1 MTTSEEDYILTKEEE
16 EEIFEN
22 EKKSRISFVVWKMR
36 NAGAH
41 EEQIVSHVT
50 AIDFEKEINKQELFK
65 RMNSN
70 KHQELWHQEQR
81 KIEKESKEK
90 ALSELKNRCD
100 ATYMFKLMKYNMR
113 NIFKR
118 ELIVNEQT
126 KSLITILCFFLSND
140 KRFETELGYSFS
152 KGLLLRG
159 PTGIGKTSLVECLSA
174 NELNPI
180 HIISMLDVVD
190 EIKSTGE
197 YQIKRG
203 DNKILYLDD
212 VGTEESTALHYGNKI
227 NFFKN
232 FIETVYLKN
241 KIFNQLIISTNCSFT
256 EMEEKYGFRVRSRMK
271 DMFNVVDIKCKDMR
285 G

>member
-1 MTTSEEDYILTKEEE
+1 
-16 EEIFEN
+16 
-22 EKKSRISFVVWKMR
+22 
-36 NAGAH
+36 
-41 EEQIVSHVT
+41 
-50 AIDFEKEINKQELFK
+50 
-65 RMNSN
+65 
-70 KHQELWHQEQR
+70 
-81 KIEKESKEK
+81 
-90 ALSELKNRCD
+90 
-100 ATYMFKLMKYNMR
+100 
-113 NIFKR
+113 
-118 ELIVNEQT
+118 
-126 KSLITILCFFLSND
+126 
-140 KRFETELGYSFS
+140 
-152 KGLLLRG
+152 
-159 PTGIGKTSLVECLSA
+159 
-174 NELNPI
+174 
-180 HIISMLDVVD
+180 VVD